1 MKLKSLP
8 IELFIE
14 VLTYLADYERL
25 EGLAHIFEGDYTV
38 TDVRNALREL
48 SLHLRKVVEEEKD
61 QKSLP
66 NYRKDDRIS
75 SRAKQVLSVLS
86 PGDERKLLER
96 FGLLEE

>member
-8 IELFIE
+8 IELFVE
-14 VLTYLADYERL
+14 VLNYLADYERL
-25 EGLAHIFEGDYTV
+25 DGLAHIFEGDYTV
-38 TDVRNALREL
+38 TDVRNALRETA
-48 SLHLRKVVEEEKD
+48 LHLRKIVEEGKE

-66 NYRKDDRIS
+66 DYQKDGRFS
-75 SRAKQVLSVLS
+75 TRSRQILSVLS